1 MSIFDEVK
9 FIDKVRNDLLFNK
22 NYKFI
27 WENDKLNNNIILLT
41 FGGSHA
47 YGTCADYNN
56 SDVDIRGIT
65 LNTPKEILTM
75 HYRDKPY
82 EDKETDSVIY
92 PLGQIVNLLSNANPN
107 VIEMLG
113 CESDHYFIL
122 KDEGKLLKD
131 NIEIFLSKRIIQ
143 SFGGYA
149 TSQLRRLQNA
159 LARDSYPQA
168 EKEQHISNS
177 IKRQLIHF
185 QNHYTKFDKDNIK
198 IYLDISDKED
208 FDQEIFID
216 IDLKHYPLRDYK
228 NIMSEMTNVIRDYNK
243 LNNRNKKKDEPHLLK
258 HGMHLIRLLITGSEI
273 LETKKVNTYRKNERE
288 LLLGIRNGKYSYDQI
303 FMMVDEYEQ
312 KFDYASNNTELPD
325 KPDENKINEL
335 TMEINKGV
343 IDKWRYLKK

>member
-1 MSIFDEVK
+1 MNVFDEVK
-9 FIDKVRNDLLFNK
+9 FLEKVEHDLLSK
-22 NYKFI
+22 NYRSL
-27 WENDKLNNNIILLT
+27 WDNEQLNNNIILLT
-41 FGGSHA
+41 LGGSHA

-75 HYRDKPY
+75 SFKDKPF
-82 EDKETDSVIY
+82 EDKNTDTVIY
-92 PLGQIVNLLSNANPN
+92 PLVQIIQLLSNANPN

-131 NIEIFLSKRIIQ
+131 NIEVFLSKRVIQ

-149 TSQLRRLQNA
+149 SSQLRRLQNA
-159 LARDSYPQA
+159 LARDSYPQV
-168 EKEQHISNS
+168 EKEQHIMNS

-185 QNHYTKFDKDNIK
+185 KNHYTNFNPDAIN
-198 IYLDISDKED
+198 IYLDKSDKEE
-208 FDQEIFID
+208 FEKEMFID
-216 IDLKHYPLRDYK
+216 INLKHYPLRDHK

-243 LNNRNKKKDEPHLLK
+243 LNNRNKKKDQPHLLK
-258 HGMHLIRLLITGSEI
+258 HGMHLIRLLIMGSEI

-288 LLLGIRNGKYSYDQI
+288 LLLDIRNGKYSYDQI
-303 FMMVDEYEQ
+303 FMMVDEYES

-325 KPDENKINEL
+325 KPDWNKINEL
-335 TMEINKGV
+335 TIEINKGV
-343 IDKWRYLKK
+343 IDKWRSHM